1 MTLNERIEAF
11 SRLGNILIDKD
22 NYQNNN
28 SFPHLSDVLKK
39 WENCINNEYIYNSWF
54 IPEFIQEA
62 IKGIIFML
70 DKDKLQQWTALYP
83 DLKIK
88 QRVIALGSSWQAI
101 FLWSDFTI
109 FMCAACRR
117 CFYRKTFF

>member
-1 MTLNERIEAF
+1 MVY
-11 SRLGNILIDKD
+11 S
-22 NYQNNN
+22 
-28 SFPHLSDVLKK
+28 
-39 WENCINNEYIYNSWF
+39 
-54 IPEFIQEA
+54 EFIQEA

-117 CFYRKTFF
+117 CFYRKLSSNDKHLLPLLAEIYAL